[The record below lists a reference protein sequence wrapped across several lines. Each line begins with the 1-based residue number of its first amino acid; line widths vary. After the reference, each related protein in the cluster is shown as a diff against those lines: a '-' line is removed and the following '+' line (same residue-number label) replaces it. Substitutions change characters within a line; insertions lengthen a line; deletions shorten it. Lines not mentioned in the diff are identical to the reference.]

1 MVCALQRFHSRR
13 AGIRA
18 IERRPETR
26 LAAMSTISRDEVARV
41 AALARIDL
49 RPDEVARLAGELDVI
64 VESVARVSEV
74 ATADVPATS
83 HPLPLTNV
91 FRDDVPEPALP
102 IQDVLAG
109 APQQEN
115 GRFAVPQILG
125 EE

>member
-1 MVCALQRFHSRR
+1 
-13 AGIRA
+13 
-18 IERRPETR
+18 
-26 LAAMSTISRDEVARV
+26 
-41 AALARIDL
+41 
-49 RPDEVARLAGELDVI
+49 
-64 VESVARVSEV
+64 
-74 ATADVPATS
+74 VPATS